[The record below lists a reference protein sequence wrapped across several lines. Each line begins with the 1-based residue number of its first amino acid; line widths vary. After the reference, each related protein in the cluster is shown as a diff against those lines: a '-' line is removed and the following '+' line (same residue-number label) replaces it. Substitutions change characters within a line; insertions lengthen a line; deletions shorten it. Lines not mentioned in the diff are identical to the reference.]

1 MKQLSYRLLYGLT
14 YAISLLPF
22 WLLYLISDG
31 FFLLIYY
38 LVRYRRKVV
47 WKNLSSSFPEK
58 SEAELRQIS
67 RQFYHWLCDYFV
79 ETVKLLSISNERLL
93 RRIEFRGV
101 EELEKCF
108 DQGQIGR
115 AHV

>member
-1 MKQLSYRLLYGLT
+1 MKKLSYRLLYGVT

-58 SEAELRQIS
+58 DEAELGQIS
-67 RQFYHWLCDYFV
+67 VVIIPR
-79 ETVKLLSISNERLL
+79 EG
-93 RRIEFRGV
+93 RG
-101 EELEKCF
+101 
-108 DQGQIGR
+108 
-115 AHV
+115 